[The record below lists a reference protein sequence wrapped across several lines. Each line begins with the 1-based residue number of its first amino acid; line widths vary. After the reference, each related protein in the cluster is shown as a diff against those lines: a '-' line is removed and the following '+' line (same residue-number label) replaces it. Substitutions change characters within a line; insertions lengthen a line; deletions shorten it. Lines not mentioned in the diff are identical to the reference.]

1 MIVTMKVTDKILYIN
16 RLETFLTNKS
26 VKEYD
31 VYNEITQAAQKVSHS
46 DRASLFIFNHDS
58 QQLETHVA
66 QGLPTKIEV
75 MLGEGIVG
83 KCAQTK
89 KAIIENDVDA
99 SQHFNATIDLG
110 SGYVTT
116 DTLAVPILD
125 KTENLLGVIQVLNK
139 EMLHYNE
146 KDEQLL
152 LKIAKLASDYISK
165 I

>member
-1 MIVTMKVTDKILYIN
+1 MKVTDKILYIN
-16 RLETFLTNKS
+16 RLETFMANKS
-26 VKEYD
+26 VKKGD
-31 VYNEITQAAQKVSHS
+31 VYSEITQAAQKVSHS
-46 DRASLFIFNHDS
+46 DRASLFLFNKDN
-58 QQLETHVA
+58 QLLETHVA

-75 MLGEGIVG
+75 LLGEGIVG
-83 KCAQTK
+83 RCGQTR

-116 DTLAVPILD
+116 DTIAVPILN
-125 KTENLLGVIQVLNK
+125 KEKELLGVIQVLNK
-139 EMLHYNE
+139 EMLNYDE

-152 LKIAKLASDYISK
+152 LKISKLAADYISK